1 MSSPSSTPPLSPGRL
16 HPGRCWLGRHAA
28 GLALCAALAV
38 AAQALGHWPVFDHH
52 GIGTLT
58 LALLLGIL
66 AGNGLPQRWLGPAE
80 HGAALSRQ
88 RLLRAG
94 VMLFGL
100 GLTVQ
105 DLTHVGLTG
114 VLLAA
119 TMLASTFALA
129 AWAGPRWLGL
139 DRPTALLIGAGSAI
153 CGAAA
158 VIATEPVVRA
168 RNGEATVAVSTVVLF
183 GTFSVFLYPW
193 LGEAAAHWTALPQ
206 GSTGLGLYLGAT
218 VHEVAQVVAA
228 GRSMGT
234 DVAGVAVIE
243 KMVRVMLLAPF
254 LLLSSRCIASEVDGA
269 ASIRHG
275 GHTPWFAWG
284 FLAMVG
290 LHSTGWLPA
299 TLEAGASQ
307 AGTVMLAMA
316 MAALGLN
323 TRWSGVRAAGLRP
336 LALGA
341 LLWLWLVVGG
351 AVLVRG
357 AELLLLCDAEQCIK

>member
-1 MSSPSSTPPLSPGRL
+1 MSSPSSTLPLSPGRL
-16 HPGRCWLGRHAA
+16 HHGRRWLGRHAA

-38 AAQALGHWPVFDHH
+38 AAQALGHWAVFDHH

-58 LALLLGIL
+58 LALLLGIV

-105 DLTHVGLTG
+105 DLAHVGLTG

-119 TMLASTFALA
+119 VMLASTFALA

-193 LGEAAAHWTALPQ
+193 LGEMAAHWAALPQ
-206 GSTGLGLYLGAT
+206 GATGLGLYLGAT

-234 DVAGVAVIE
+234 DVASVAVIE

-254 LLLSSRCIASEVDGA
+254 LLVLSSRWLARGEGGA
-269 ASIRHG
+269 ATGRRG

-299 TLEAGASQ
+299 ALEAGASQ

-336 LALGA
+336 LALGT
-341 LLWLWLVVGG
+341 LLWAWLVVGG
-351 AVLVRG
+351 ALLVRG
-357 AELLLLCDAEQCIK
+357 AELLGA

>member
-1 MSSPSSTPPLSPGRL
+1 MPSTPVVLPLSPGRL
-16 HPGRCWLGRHAA
+16 HHGRRWLLQHAA
-28 GLALCAALAV
+28 GLALCAGLAAV
-38 AAQALGHWPVFDHH
+38 ALRVGHWPVFEHH

-58 LALLLGIL
+58 LALLLGIGV
-66 AGNGLPQRWLGPAE
+66 GNGLPQPWLAPAE
-80 HGAALSRQ
+80 QGAALSRQ

-105 DLTHVGLTG
+105 DLAHVGLSG
-114 VLLAA
+114 VLLAVG
-119 TMLASTFALA
+119 MLSSTFALA
-129 AWAGPRWLGL
+129 AWVGPRWLGL

-183 GTFSVFLYPW
+183 GTLSVFLYPV
-193 LGEAAAHWTALPQ
+193 LGDVAAHWALLPQ
-206 GSTGLGLYLGAT
+206 GGTGLGLYLGAT

-228 GRSMGT
+228 GRSMGA

-254 LLLSSRCIASEVDGA
+254 LLLLSSRWLARHDGPA
-269 ASIRHG
+269 AARRG

-299 TLEAGASQ
+299 PLESVARQ

-316 MAALGLN
+316 MAALGLA
-323 TRWSGVRAAGLRP
+323 TRWAGVRAAGLRP
-336 LALGA
+336 LALGTLLWVWLVGGGA
-341 LLWLWLVVGG
+341 LL
-351 AVLVRG
+351 ARG
-357 AELLLLCDAEQCIK
+357 VELLGG

>member
-1 MSSPSSTPPLSPGRL
+1 MPSTPVVLSPSPGRL
-16 HPGRCWLGRHAA
+16 HHGGRWVIQHAA
-28 GLALCAALAV
+28 GLALCALLAAAALRV
-38 AAQALGHWPVFDHH
+38 GHWPVFDQH

-58 LALLLGIL
+58 LALLLGIV
-66 AGNGLPQRWLGPAE
+66 AGNGLPHHWLAPAE

-105 DLTHVGLTG
+105 DLAHVGVTG
-114 VLLAA
+114 VLLAIG
-119 TMLASTFALA
+119 MLSSTFALA

-139 DRPTALLIGAGSAI
+139 DRPTSLLIGAGSAI

-183 GTFSVFLYPW
+183 GTLSVFLYPV
-193 LGEAAAHWTALPQ
+193 LGGVAAHWALLPQ
-206 GSTGLGLYLGAT
+206 STTGLGLYLGAT

-234 DVAGVAVIE
+234 EVADVAVIE

-254 LLLSSRCIASEVDGA
+254 LLLLSSRWLTRADGPA
-269 ASIRHG
+269 AARRG

-290 LHSTGWLPA
+290 LHSTGWLPVP
-299 TLEAGASQ
+299 LESVARQ

-336 LALGA
+336 LALGT
-341 LLWLWLVVGG
+341 LLWVWLVVGG
-351 AVLVRG
+351 ALLARG
-357 AELLLLCDAEQCIK
+357 VELLGR

>member
-1 MSSPSSTPPLSPGRL
+1 MSSTPTTLLLSLGRL
-16 HPGRCWLGRHAA
+16 LHGRHWLSQHAA
-28 GLALCAALAV
+28 GLALCGLLAAAALRV
-38 AAQALGHWPVFDHH
+38 GHWPVFDHH

-58 LALLLGIL
+58 LALLLGIGV
-66 AGNGLPQRWLGPAE
+66 GNGLPSHWLAPAE

-105 DLTHVGLTG
+105 DLAHVGLGG
-114 VLLAA
+114 VLLAVG
-119 TMLASTFALA
+119 MLSSTFALA
-129 AWAGPRWLGL
+129 AWVGPRWLGL

-183 GTFSVFLYPW
+183 GTLSVFLYPV
-193 LGEAAAHWTALPQ
+193 LGELAAHWALLPQ
-206 GSTGLGLYLGAT
+206 GGTGLGRYLGAT

-234 DVAGVAVIE
+234 EVADVAVIE

-254 LLLSSRCIASEVDGA
+254 LLLLSSRWLDRGEAGVA
-269 ASIRHG
+269 TARRG

-284 FLAMVG
+284 FLAMVL

-299 TLEAGASQ
+299 ALEAEASR

-323 TRWSGVRAAGLRP
+323 TRWAGVRAAGLRP
-336 LALGA
+336 LALGTLLWVWLVGGGA
-341 LLWLWLVVGG
+341 LL
-351 AVLVRG
+351 ARG
-357 AELLLLCDAEQCIK
+357 VELLGG

>member
-1 MSSPSSTPPLSPGRL
+1 MSSPSSTLPLSPGRL
-16 HPGRCWLGRHAA
+16 HHGRRWLGRHVG
-28 GLALCAALAV
+28 GLALCALLAM
-38 AAQALGHWPVFDHH
+38 AAQALGHWAVFDHH

-58 LALLLGIL
+58 LALLLGIV

-105 DLTHVGLTG
+105 DLAHVGLTG

-119 TMLASTFALA
+119 LMLGSTFALA

-139 DRPTALLIGAGSAI
+139 DRPTSLLIGAGSAI

-168 RNGEATVAVSTVVLF
+168 RHGEATVAVSTVVLF

-193 LGEAAAHWTALPQ
+193 LGEAAAHWAALPQ
-206 GSTGLGLYLGAT
+206 GGTGLGLYLGAT

-228 GRSMGT
+228 GRSMGA

-254 LLLSSRCIASEVDGA
+254 LLLLASSRLVRQPGEGTEATVQRG
-269 ASIRHG
+269 H
-275 GHTPWFAWG
+275 HTPWFAWG

-299 TLEAGASQ
+299 PLEAAASQ

-323 TRWSGVRAAGLRP
+323 TRWAGVRAAGLRP
-336 LALGA
+336 LALGT
-341 LLWLWLVVGG
+341 LLWVWLVVGG
-351 AVLVRG
+351 ALLVRG
-357 AELLLLCDAEQCIK
+357 IELLGG